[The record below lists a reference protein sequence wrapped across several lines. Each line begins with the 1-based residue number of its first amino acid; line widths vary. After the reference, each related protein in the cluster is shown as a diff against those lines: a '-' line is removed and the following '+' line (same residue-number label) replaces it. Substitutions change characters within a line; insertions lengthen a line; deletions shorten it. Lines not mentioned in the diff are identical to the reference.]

1 MNERK
6 LSYPGV
12 ALRFSAHTVV
22 RLKSAQKVST
32 TGASVTMGWL
42 K

>member
-6 LSYPGV
+6 LSYPGS
-12 ALRFSAHTVV
+12 ALRLRHHVLV
-22 RLKSAQKVST
+22 RLKSAQMVST
-32 TGASVTMGWL
+32 TGAPVTMGWL